1 MIVLNTEKEL
11 THIEK
16 WEDVTSR
23 VDYRED
29 IDPRQHELESI
40 IGRYVIPDK
49 VRCGLSNCHTQ
60 HTRGYLVATKSGV
73 VTNIGRDC
81 GKVYFGVDFEELSAK
96 FERDMTEKE
105 NRAKLDSLSFRIDDI
120 KKQIE
125 QLRHQEHGADWAN
138 KNISRLTGSPK
149 DVPPI
154 ISRQLSQMIKKGEP
168 VIRLQRE
175 ATGEEIARMEAAQGK
190 SLPRPQYIEEPIGQ
204 IEGFDALNPE
214 NNLRQLLVLDLEEH
228 IKVFET
234 LNVDTMSFA
243 DLKKWAKWEATI
255 ESTMER
261 ASYAVQRSRQLLTE
275 ANLRPLVRLANEPDE
290 GAQFQKFLRQ
300 LAQP

>member
-1 MIVLNTEKEL
+1 MIVLNTAKEL

-29 IDPRQHELESI
+29 VDPKQHELESI
-40 IGRYVIPDK
+40 IGRYVIPEK
-49 VRCGLSNCHTQ
+49 VRCGLSNCRTQ
-60 HTRGYLVATKSGV
+60 HARGYLVGTKSGV

-125 QLRHQEHGADWAN
+125 QLRRQEHGADWAN
-138 KNISRLTGSPK
+138 RNIGRLTSSPK
-149 DVPPI
+149 DVPSI
-154 ISRQLSQMIKKGEP
+154 VSRHLSQMIKERQP

-175 ATGEEIARMEAAQGK
+175 ATGEEVARMEAAQGK
-190 SLPRPQYIEEPIGQ
+190 SLPRPQYIEEPVGQ
-204 IEGFDALNPE
+204 IDGFDALYPE
-214 NNLRQLLVLDLEEH
+214 NNLRQLLVLDLEEN

-243 DLKKWAKWEATI
+243 ELKKWAKWEASI
-255 ESTMER
+255 EPTMER
-261 ASYAVQRSRQLLTE
+261 ASHAVQRNGQLLTE
-275 ANLRPLVRLANEPDE
+275 ANLRPLVRLLDDRDE
-290 GAQFQKFLRQ
+290 EALFQKFLRQ